1 MTVKQL
7 RLSLERVSDILSNK
21 STSKF
26 VKTEDQLRIPL
37 KTIDDL
43 IWKVAFDIDDKE
55 LRLELITLFDRMKK
69 ENEKVKYIREMINV
83 VKEVK
88 EKDIKISLSKIPG
101 DVKNDVLADLFELEK
116 CYDAGCY
123 RSCIILCGRL
133 LEVGLHRKYFEATG
147 NDLLE
152 KSPGIG
158 LGNLIAKLNE
168 KNILVDPGVMQ
179 QVHLVNNVRI
189 FSVHKKKE
197 TFITSKNQTSA
208 IILFTLDTLE
218 KLF

>member
-7 RLSLERVSDILSNK
+7 SDILSNK

-43 IWKVAFDIDDKE
+43 IWKIAFDIDDKE

-88 EKDIKISLSKIPG
+88 EKNIKFSLSKIPG

>member
-1 MTVKQL
+1 MSVKQL

-208 IILFTLDTLE
+208 IILFTLDTL
-218 KLF
+218 

>member
-88 EKDIKISLSKIPG
+88 EKNIKFSLSKIPG

>member
-1 MTVKQL
+1 MSVKQFKT
-7 RLSLERVSDILSNK
+7 SLERVNDILSNK
-21 STSKF
+21 STSKY
-26 VKTEDQLRIPL
+26 VRVEDQLKMPL
-37 KTIDDL
+37 KTIEDL
-43 IWKVAFDIDDKE
+43 VWKVAFDIDDKE
-55 LRLELITLFDRMKK
+55 LRLELITLFDSMKK
-69 ENEKVKYIREMINV
+69 ENEKLKYIREMLNV
-83 VKEVK
+83 VKEIKQKEVK
-88 EKDIKISLSKIPG
+88 FSLTKIPD
-101 DVKNDVLADLFELEK
+101 DVKNDVLADLNELER

-168 KNILVDPGVMQ
+168 KGILVDPGVMQ

-189 FSVHKKKE
+189 FSVHKNKE
-197 TFITSKNQTSA
+197 SFVTSKNQTSA

>member
-1 MTVKQL
+1 MSVKQL

-43 IWKVAFDIDDKE
+43 IWKIAFDIDDKE

-88 EKDIKISLSKIPG
+88 EKNIKFSLSKIPG

>member
-1 MTVKQL
+1 MSVKQFKT
-7 RLSLERVSDILSNK
+7 SLERVNDILSNK
-21 STSKF
+21 STSKY
-26 VKTEDQLRIPL
+26 VRVEDQLKMPL
-37 KTIDDL
+37 KTIEDL
-43 IWKVAFDIDDKE
+43 VWKVAFDIDDKE
-55 LRLELITLFDRMKK
+55 LRLELITLFDSMKK
-69 ENEKVKYIREMINV
+69 ENEKLKYIREMLNV
-83 VKEVK
+83 VKEIKQKEVK
-88 EKDIKISLSKIPG
+88 FSLTKIPD
-101 DVKNDVLADLFELEK
+101 DVKNDVLADLNELER

-168 KNILVDPGVMQ
+168 KGILVDPGVMQ

-197 TFITSKNQTSA
+197 SFVTSKNQTSA

>member
-7 RLSLERVSDILSNK
+7 RLSLERVSDIL
-21 STSKF
+21 
-26 VKTEDQLRIPL
+26 
-37 KTIDDL
+37 
-43 IWKVAFDIDDKE
+43 VAFDIDDKE

-88 EKDIKISLSKIPG
+88 EKNIKFSLSKIPG

>member
-1 MTVKQL
+1 MSVKQL

>member
-43 IWKVAFDIDDKE
+43 IWKIAFDIDDKE

-88 EKDIKISLSKIPG
+88 EKNIKFSLSKIPG

>member
-1 MTVKQL
+1 
-7 RLSLERVSDILSNK
+7 
-21 STSKF
+21 
-26 VKTEDQLRIPL
+26 
-37 KTIDDL
+37 
-43 IWKVAFDIDDKE
+43 
-55 LRLELITLFDRMKK
+55 
-69 ENEKVKYIREMINV
+69 
-83 VKEVK
+83 
-88 EKDIKISLSKIPG
+88 LSKIPE
-101 DVKNDVLADLFELEK
+101 DVKNDVLADLGELEK
-116 CYDAGCY
+116 CFDASCY

-133 LEVGLHRKYFEATG
+133 LEIGLHRKYFEATG

-158 LGNLIAKLNE
+158 LGNLIAKMNE
-168 KNILVDPGVMQ
+168 KGILVDPGVMQ

-197 TFITSKNQTSA
+197 TFVTSKNQTSA

>member
-1 MTVKQL
+1 MSVKQL

-88 EKDIKISLSKIPG
+88 EKNIKFSLSKIPG

>member
-1 MTVKQL
+1 MSVKQL
-7 RLSLERVSDILSNK
+7 KLSLERVNDVLSNK
-21 STSKF
+21 TTSKF
-26 VKTEDQLRIPL
+26 VRVEDQLKLPL
-37 KTIDDL
+37 KTIDNL
-43 IWKVAFDIDDKE
+43 IWKVAFEIEDKE
-55 LRLELITLFDRMKK
+55 LRLELITLFDKMK
-69 ENEKVKYIREMINV
+69 NDSEKLKYIREMLNI

-88 EKDIKISLSKIPG
+88 QKEVKFSLTKIPE
-101 DVKNDVLADLFELEK
+101 DVKNDVLADLNELER

-197 TFITSKNQTSA
+197 SFVTSKNQTSA

>member
-88 EKDIKISLSKIPG
+88 EKNIKFSLSKIPG
-101 DVKNDVLADLFELEK
+101 DVKNDELADLFELEK

-168 KNILVDPGVMQ
+168 KGILVDPGVMQ

-197 TFITSKNQTSA
+197 SFVTSKNQTSA